1 MIGALR
7 LVPGILLLAAALA
20 LPAAQQNRKRTEQD
34 LRTVTDRIERV
45 QRQVAQDAVDKDRM
59 NRDLREAERSVA
71 KARGSLGDLRA
82 RRSERAA
89 ARQKLVDLRAL
100 KEEER
105 RRDQAELANQLRA
118 AYFMGQNES
127 LQLLLNQSNSA
138 EVSRNLAYYG
148 YFGRYRAHQIAQL
161 NEDVA
166 QIKEITAKI
175 DAEDAQL
182 ATLEQQQKDKV
193 GQLDS
198 ARQQRGAVLA
208 SLQQESQSRATQLA
222 RLQKEQQQLE
232 RLLKQLSKA
241 TESVPFDP
249 NAPFARLRGRLAWP
263 VAGRVSVDFGDS
275 TAGGLRSNGIEIE
288 TERGADVRAV
298 QEGRVVYADWL
309 PGRGL
314 LVILDHGDGYLSL
327 YGHNEQIFQ
336 QVGAR
341 VQAGEA
347 IATAG
352 DSGGRKTP
360 GLYFEIRR
368 AGKPVDPHGWFRS
381 KEPPG

>member
-7 LVPGILLLAAALA
+7 HYLGLALLVAALS
-20 LPAAQQNRKRTEQD
+20 LPAAQQDRKRTEQD
-34 LRTVTDRIERV
+34 LRAVTDRIERV
-45 QRQVAQDAVDKDRM
+45 QQQVAQDAVDKDRM
-59 NRDLREAERSVA
+59 NRDLREAERLVA
-71 KARGSLGDLRA
+71 KARGSLGELRA
-82 RRSERAA
+82 RRTERAS
-89 ARQKLVDLRAL
+89 ARQKLVDLRAS

-105 RRDQAELANQLRA
+105 RHDQAELAQQLRA
-118 AYFMGQNES
+118 AYFMGRNEP
-127 LQLLLNQSNSA
+127 LQLLLNQSNMS

-148 YFGRYRAHQIAQL
+148 YFGRLRARQIAQL

-166 QIKEITAKI
+166 SIQELTSKI
-175 DAEDAQL
+175 DAEDTEL
-182 ATLEQQQKDKV
+182 ATLELQQKDKV

-208 SLQQESQSRATQLA
+208 SLQQESQGRAAQLA

-232 RLLKQLSKA
+232 RLLKQLSRA

-249 NAPFARLRGRLAWP
+249 NAPFARQRGRLAWP

-288 TERGADVRAV
+288 AERGADVHAV

-314 LVILDHGDGYLSL
+314 LIILDHGDGYLSL
-327 YGHNEQIFQ
+327 YGHNEQLFQ

-368 AGKPVDPHGWFRS
+368 AGKPVNPHGWFRS